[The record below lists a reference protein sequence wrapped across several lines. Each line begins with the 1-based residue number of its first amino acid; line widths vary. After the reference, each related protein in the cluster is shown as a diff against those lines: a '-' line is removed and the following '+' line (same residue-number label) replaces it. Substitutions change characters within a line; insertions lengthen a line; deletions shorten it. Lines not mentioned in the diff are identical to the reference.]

1 MEGKLKIKRIY
12 EPYEESDGYRI
23 LVDRL
28 WPRGIKKTDAHLDAW
43 EKEAAPSNELRKWF
57 KHDKDKYEEF
67 KQKYIQELN
76 HNDKWQELK
85 EKISK
90 GLDHENVTLLYGAK
104 DKEDNQARVLMEYY
118 LKNKEQN

>member
-1 MEGKLKIKRIY
+1 MRGKLQIKRIY

-28 WPRGIKKTDAHLDAW
+28 WPRGIKKANAHLDVW
-43 EKEAAPSNELRKWF
+43 EKEAAPSSELRKWF

-76 HNDKWQELK
+76 HNDKWEELK
-85 EKISK
+85 DIISK
-90 GLDHENVTLLYGAK
+90 SLDHENVTLLYGAK
-104 DKEDNQARVLMEYY
+104 DKEDNQARVLMDYY
-118 LKNKEQN
+118 LKEKDQN